1 MITTSTARCQYYRDA
16 ASDISYY
23 AERTGPLSLSIH
35 RQENPRDAL
44 RHIAVVG
51 FSDIYNPDGPWYVQP
66 VGDVRWNRVHRMRF
80 HRPAPAATL
89 IAKEDAFI
97 VHYQRMY
104 LNRLPEMRAEGQG
117 DLDRFFEQNRPD
129 LGPTKPPPS
138 Q

>member
-80 HRPAPAATL
+80 QRPAPAATL
-89 IAKEDAFI
+89 IAKEDALI
-97 VHYQRMY
+97 THAQRR
-104 LNRLPEMRAEGQG
+104 NQDRLPEMRTEGQA
-117 DLDRFFEQNRPD
+117 DLDRFFEQNSPEP
-129 LGPTKPPPS
+129 GPTQLPPPH
-138 Q
+138 